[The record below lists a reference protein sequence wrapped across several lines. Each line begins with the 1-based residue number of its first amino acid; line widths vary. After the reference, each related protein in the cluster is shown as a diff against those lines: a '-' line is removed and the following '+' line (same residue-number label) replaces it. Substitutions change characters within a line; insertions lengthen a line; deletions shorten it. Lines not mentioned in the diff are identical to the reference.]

1 MVAAHAMTRA
11 LFASYSG
18 KLFQVTR
25 ASDSQTKDIGVAST
39 GGQVDLT
46 TLSSFCSAT
55 TCRISVLYDQTGN
68 ANDLRQSVQANMPTV
83 GYWTTTGGTQLPYCL
98 TKNAGGPVPQGG
110 QYLRNRAATHKIPTG
125 SASQTE
131 YMVVHASIYGGHC
144 CYDYGNMENYVGD
157 DGPGTM
163 TALYFGNT
171 RDWTVGAGNGPW
183 GMMDMENGV
192 FSAGGAI
199 QNPGGGVNSN
209 DPSISYPSPNIA
221 SILGKTNG
229 TSTFALKVGDA
240 AHGSLTT
247 VWNGSL
253 PTSSNPTPYIPLHQE
268 GGLSL
273 GEGGDGSDDVD
284 GAFSEGVVIASETTD
299 ATDNAIQTN
308 LNAVF
313 SR

>member
-11 LFASYSG
+11 LFAAYG
-18 KLFQVTR
+18 GNLFQVTR
-25 ASDSQTKDIGVAST
+25 KSDGTTKDIGVTAA

-46 TLSSFCSAT
+46 TLSSFCSGT
-55 TCRISVLYDQTGN
+55 TCGISVLYDQAGN
-68 ANDLRQSVQANMPTV
+68 ANDLKQATQANMPTIA
-83 GYWTTTGGTQLPYCL
+83 YWTTKGGVQLPYAM

-110 QYLRNRAATHKIPTG
+110 QYLRNRNQTHKIPTG
-125 SASQTE
+125 ASPQTE
-131 YMVVHASIYGGHC
+131 YMVVHASIFGGHC
-144 CYDYGNMENYVGD
+144 CYDYGNVENHVGD

-163 TALYFGNT
+163 NALYFGNT

-183 GMMDMENGV
+183 AMVDMENGV

-199 QNPGGGVNSN
+199 QNPGGGENAS
-209 DPSISYPSPNIA
+209 DPSIAFPTPNIA
-221 SILGKTNG
+221 SILSKTNG

-240 AHGSLTT
+240 AHAALTT

-284 GAFSEGVVIASETTD
+284 GAFSEGCVIAGETTD
-299 ATDNAIQTN
+299 AVDNAIQTE
-308 LNAVF
+308 LNSVF
-313 SR
+313 GR